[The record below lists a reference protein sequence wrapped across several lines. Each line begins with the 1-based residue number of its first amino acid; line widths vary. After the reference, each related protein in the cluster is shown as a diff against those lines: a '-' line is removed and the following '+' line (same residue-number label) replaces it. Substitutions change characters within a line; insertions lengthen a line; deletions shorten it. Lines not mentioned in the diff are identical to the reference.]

1 MKTLKFKNGKTFDF
15 RDTSTINTLVFD
27 AAAFSD
33 LDAIKTEFEKADNLI
48 GGIFDRVPIVETVY
62 TGAQVELAAD
72 GAIIARFTTRDL
84 TEKEILEQRVSD
96 LEDAMA
102 DLIATEG

>member
-1 MKTLKFKNGKTFDF
+1 MKTLKFKDGKTFDF

-27 AAAFSD
+27 ATTFAD

-48 GGIFDRVPIVETVY
+48 GGIFDGGPITGVVY
-62 TGAQVELAAD
+62 TGAQVELGTD
-72 GAIIARFTTRDL
+72 GKIVARFTARDL

-102 DLIATEG
+102 DLIA

>member
-1 MKTLKFKNGKTFDF
+1 MKTLTFKNGKAFDF

-27 AAAFSD
+27 ATTFAA
-33 LDAIKTEFEKADNLI
+33 LDAIKTEFEVADNLI
-48 GGIFDRVPIVETVY
+48 GGTFNGEPISETVY

-72 GAIIARFTTRDL
+72 GAIVARFTTRDR